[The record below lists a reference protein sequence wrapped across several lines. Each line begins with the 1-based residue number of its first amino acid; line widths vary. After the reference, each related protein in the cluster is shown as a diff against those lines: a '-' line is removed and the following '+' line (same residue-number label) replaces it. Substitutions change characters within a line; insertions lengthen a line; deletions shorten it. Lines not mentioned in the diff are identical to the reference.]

1 MGFVSFAQ
9 FCKANFIGEFMGKNT
24 FLLPNHP
31 KSMSS
36 KGANVHFRASGE
48 RPQHETAGGNVHVGQ
63 KVGE

>member
-1 MGFVSFAQ
+1 MDFVSFAQ